1 MGLPVT
7 IKGFFVKFNSPYLVV
22 ILKDTS
28 SNPSIGNAS
37 LSVPLKPV
45 RESATLPPTS
55 ASNMFAVIIGE

>member
-1 MGLPVT
+1 M
-7 IKGFFVKFNSPYLVV
+7 KFNSPYLVV

-37 LSVPLKPV
+37 FSVPLKPV

-55 ASNMFAVIIGE
+55 ASNIFAVIIGE